1 MHRLP
6 YTVLRSNGEII
17 ESRNQWH
24 PMVESI
30 LGLAVARMLAAHVPV
45 WHVAK
50 EVDAEHAVPVEIRDS
65 VHALSSD
72 ATSVRHVEHI
82 LETVHAESRIWQ
94 RQEVV
99 QVVRQIDGIPPRIHK
114 SVMHMPDVLE
124 LRRQHLFSERRISPQ
139 QNTRLKSSRICLL
152 IRWLRCSR
160 DAMKREMQRQAW
172 QWSPELSRW

>member
-24 PMVESI
+24 PMVVSI
-30 LGLAVARMLAAHVPV
+30 LGLAPAWMLAVHVPV

-72 ATSVRHVEHI
+72 ANSVRHVEHI

-99 QVVRQIDGIPPRIHK
+99 
-114 SVMHMPDVLE
+114 
-124 LRRQHLFSERRISPQ
+124 
-139 QNTRLKSSRICLL
+139 
-152 IRWLRCSR
+152 
-160 DAMKREMQRQAW
+160 
-172 QWSPELSRW
+172 

>member
-1 MHRLP
+1 MSTLGKCHDRRNSVHRLP

-17 ESRNQWH
+17 ESRSQWH
-24 PMVESI
+24 PMVVSI
-30 LGLAVARMLAAHVPV
+30 LGLAPAWMLAVHVPV

-72 ATSVRHVEHI
+72 ANSVRHVEHI

-99 QVVRQIDGIPPRIHK
+99 QLVRQIDGIPTRIHMI
-114 SVMHMPDVLE
+114 VMHMRDVLE
-124 LRRQHLFSERRISPQ
+124 LRRQHLSAEMCISPQ
-139 QNTRLKSSRICLL
+139 QNPRLKSSR
-152 IRWLRCSR
+152 W
-160 DAMKREMQRQAW
+160 
-172 QWSPELSRW
+172 